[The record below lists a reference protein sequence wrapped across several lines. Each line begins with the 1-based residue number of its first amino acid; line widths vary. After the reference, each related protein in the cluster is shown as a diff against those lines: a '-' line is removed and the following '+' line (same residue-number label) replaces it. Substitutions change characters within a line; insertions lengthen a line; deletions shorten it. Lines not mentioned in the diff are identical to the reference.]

1 MAVRDGERHLND
13 ALDSVLEQT
22 YADFELLVFDDGS
35 RDGTAGLLRRYQ
47 ERDERVHVL
56 SGPRRGYVHALN
68 DLLTKAAGEFVARM
82 DADDVCRPERLARQ
96 VAFLDVHPRVVCVG
110 TATDRIDARGRLI
123 GRRVPPVEDAAI
135 QEELLSGHN
144 PIVHPSVLMRTEVV
158 RRVGGYAVE
167 LAPAED
173 LDLWLR
179 LGEHGE
185 LANLPEIL
193 LAYRMHTDSVSER
206 GQARQLEHKRLA
218 AERAWRRRGL
228 PERQLDLPP
237 WRAMDDAAS
246 RADFLQRYGWSA
258 FHLGEWRTALVYG
271 VSLMAARPASS
282 DGLRLAVCALFKRPP
297 QRRLSAM
304 SHD

>member
-1 MAVRDGERHLND
+1 MAVRDGEPHVAR
-13 ALDSVLEQT
+13 ALDSVLTQT
-22 YADFELLVFDDGS
+22 YEDFELLVFDDGS
-35 RDGTAGLLRRYQ
+35 RDATPERLRACQ
-47 ERDERVHVL
+47 QRDGRVHVVT
-56 SGPRRGYVHALN
+56 GPPRGYVQALN
-68 DLLTKAAGEFVARM
+68 DLLAKAEGEYLARM

-96 VAFLDVHPRVVCVG
+96 VAFLDRHPRVVCVG

-123 GRRVPPVEDAAI
+123 GRRIPPVDDIAI

-144 PIVHPSVLMRTEVV
+144 PIVHPSVMMRTDVV

-167 LAPAED
+167 LTPAED

-185 LANLPEIL
+185 LANLPEVL
-193 LAYRMHTDSVSER
+193 LSYRMHTNSVSER
-206 GQARQLEHKRLA
+206 AQARQLEHKRVA

-228 PERQLDLPP
+228 PERELDLPP

-271 VSLMAARPASS
+271 LSLMAARPAAS
-282 DGLRLAVCALFKRPP
+282 DGLRLALCALFKRPP
-297 QRRLSAM
+297 ERRLSTIR
-304 SHD
+304 HD